1 MLILVASAFAT
12 QVSLDADTRRLQV
25 GESTR
30 LRVVVVAGSPDY
42 TPDLPEVDGLR
53 FTYIG
58 SRPGRVSIDFKTERL
73 VTYTWEVTALREG
86 TSVVGPVPISVRDEA
101 LSTNTLSFTIS
112 PKVSD
117 TDGVLVSTLVD
128 EAWVG
133 QVVQH
138 DLSFRT
144 TERVVDTSWTLPTYE
159 GALIEPSVRA
169 QNRSYTTVADGQTV
183 QVVELA
189 TPVRLTREGP
199 LEVTS
204 TILTVQIPVET
215 QRSRPKFGRG
225 LFTEVR
231 SELFTSDHELL
242 VVKPLPEGKSE
253 AWTGLVGQF
262 EVESYLTDSTIDLG
276 DSTTRVVRL
285 SGTGTLAGFELSP
298 VEADGFRSYAD
309 DPELEAELRDTG
321 FWNRLSFREAVVPER
336 DGELVLPERV
346 LQFFDPVQGAYV
358 TLVVPEERI
367 QVSPGDPASS
377 ALETYS
383 AGRADRRDE
392 VDALAEDILPIHA
405 DAGGSDLPSPWF
417 ALGLLPGFVALVRQ
431 LRPAAKDDDPRVA
444 LRRRL
449 ARDMSLG
456 ELELVFRD
464 CLGVALDLP
473 AAGIERGD
481 LEALG
486 EDVRAECV
494 ALYADLEAARYG
506 GATVADLTPRVR
518 DLGGRLCS

>member
-1 MLILVASAFAT
+1 MLILVASAFAA
-12 QVSLDADTRRLQV
+12 QVSLDADTRKLQV

-30 LRVVVVAGSPDY
+30 LRVVVVAGNPDY

-58 SRPGRVSIDFKTERL
+58 SRPGRVAIDFKTERL

-86 TSVVGPVPISVRDEA
+86 AAVVGPVDVSVRDEE
-101 LSTNTLSFTIS
+101 LSTNTLTFTVT

-144 TERVVDTSWTLPTYE
+144 TERVVDTSWTLPPYE

-169 QNRSYTTVADGQTV
+169 QNRSYTTVADGQAI

-189 TPVRLTREGP
+189 TPLRLTREGE
-199 LEVTS
+199 LDVTS

-215 QRSRPKFGRG
+215 QRSRPSFGRG

-231 SELFTSDHELL
+231 SELFTSDHEQVL
-242 VVKPLPEGKSE
+242 VQALPEGKSD

-262 EVESYLTDSTIDLG
+262 EVESYLTDATIDLG

-285 SGTGTLAGFELSP
+285 SGTGTLAGFELTP
-298 VEADGFRSYAD
+298 IDADGFRSYAD

-321 FWNRLSFREAVVPER
+321 FWNRLSFREAIVPER

-346 LQFFDPVQGAYV
+346 LQFFDPIEGVYA
-358 TLVVPEERI
+358 TLVVPEERV
-367 QVSPGDPASS
+367 QVSPGDPATS
-377 ALETYS
+377 ALETYT
-383 AGRADRRDE
+383 AGRADRRDD

-405 DAGGSDLPSPWF
+405 NAGGSDLPSPWF
-417 ALGLLPGFVALVRQ
+417 ALGLLPGFVALLGS
-431 LRPAAKDDDPRVA
+431 LRPRAKEDDPRVG

-449 ARDMSLG
+449 AREMSVG

-464 CLGVALDLP
+464 CLSLALGRP
-473 AAGIERGD
+473 AAGIERAD
-481 LEALG
+481 LDGLPGALLA
-486 EDVRAECV
+486 DCV
-494 ALYADLEAARYG
+494 ALYVDLEAARYG
-506 GATVADLTPRVR
+506 GANVADLTPRVR
-518 DLGGRLCS
+518 ELGGRLCS